1 MDQFKDIYKKFFPKG
16 EAGYFAEQMFAS
28 FDDNQDGFVDFKEF
42 MTGFAVF
49 KKGSVE
55 EKLRWAF
62 SMYDLDKNG

>member
-1 MDQFKDIYKKFFPKG
+1 
-16 EAGYFAEQMFAS
+16 MFSS
-28 FDDNQDGFVDFKEF
+28 FDNDGDGFVDFKEF

-55 EKLRWAF
+55 EKLKWAF

>member
-1 MDQFKDIYKKFFPKG
+1 
-16 EAGYFAEQMFAS
+16 MFSS
-28 FDDNQDGFVDFKEF
+28 FDNDGDGFVDFKEF

-55 EKLRWAF
+55 EKLKWAL